1 MENSII
7 KYFAETS
14 GSNETITTGI
24 SQVASQVQTYANI
37 ILGALAGLFVLAM
50 AIICAIAFYKGAKSE
65 DENERKKQL
74 DKVKWVFIGFVAI
87 LIIWAL
93 TGAITG
99 IMQTAFMNGGGTSSS
114 AELMKNAII
123 TM

>member
-1 MENSII
+1 MNDNLIKFFEGGNS
-7 KYFAETS
+7 
-14 GSNETITTGI
+14 ETITTGI
-24 SQVASQVQTYANI
+24 SQIAQQVQTYANI

-74 DKVKWVFIGFVAI
+74 DKVKWVFIGFIAI

-99 IMQTAFMNGGGTSSS
+99 IMQNAFMNGTGSK
-114 AELMKNAII
+114 AELVTSALINF
-123 TM
+123 